1 LDEARLRELHQ
12 RYQAAREQTKSG
24 GPVSLEKL
32 AQNLRETEAKLRAQ
46 HQGRKVD
53 FDIVI
58 KDGKAV
64 IKPKLT

>member
-12 RYQAAREQTKSG
+12 RYQAAREQTKS